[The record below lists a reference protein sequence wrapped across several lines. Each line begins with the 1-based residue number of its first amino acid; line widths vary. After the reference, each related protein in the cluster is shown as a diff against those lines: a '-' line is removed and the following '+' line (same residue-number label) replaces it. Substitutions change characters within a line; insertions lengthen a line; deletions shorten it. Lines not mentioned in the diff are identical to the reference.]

1 MPLEPTFRRLLLVL
15 VVIVTAPVLPES
27 KSRPP
32 IKPLLVAVGE
42 EGYEAELKTAISV
55 APGATPPVQFDPVA
69 HVTEVLPVQAIFA
82 AFAVGIRAKMKAIAE
97 RR

>member
-1 MPLEPTFRRLLLVL
+1 M
-15 VVIVTAPVLPES
+15 
-27 KSRPP
+27 
-32 IKPLLVAVGE
+32 
-42 EGYEAELKTAISV
+42 KTAMSLEFGI
-55 APGATPPVQFDPVA
+55 TPPVQFDPVA